1 LLNAFPLLAVS
12 LELPTWIVPLASPA
26 TVAQISV
33 LETILNA
40 DTGVPPI
47 STLATMGLS
56 KFVPLITSTHP
67 VGPLVGE
74 NDEMVGG
81 AADAGASRPS
91 TTRADGTATVAT
103 RSPRCRLKEAMA
115 PSSLLAG
122 GIRQSAYLS
131 AMGSGRSLLVL
142 PQHPDEHR
150 PKDAILLAVDQEL
163 GEGAGL
169 RVPQEPAD
177 PVGSLDKSGA

>member
-81 AADAGASRPS
+81 AADAGPQGRARPGP
-91 TTRADGTATVAT
+91 TGRRPLLRA
-103 RSPRCRLKEAMA
+103 
-115 PSSLLAG
+115 
-122 GIRQSAYLS
+122 
-131 AMGSGRSLLVL
+131 
-142 PQHPDEHR
+142 
-150 PKDAILLAVDQEL
+150 
-163 GEGAGL
+163 
-169 RVPQEPAD
+169 VPG
-177 PVGSLDKSGA
+177 VV